1 MTELSM
7 RPATDPASAR
17 ATGSTTTPIPGIAD
31 LRRAVSGPV
40 WDPGDVDVVTE
51 LAGFNLAPTHEPVAL
66 VAATSAADVA
76 ATVRWARVRGIGVAV
91 VATGHADFSH
101 RGVVV
106 VSTKRLDRCEVDASE
121 RTVTVGAGVKWAR
134 VLEAAAP
141 HGLSAVTG
149 SSSDVGAVGFTTGGG
164 IGPVVR
170 RFGYGCDRV
179 RRMRVVTGDGQIR
192 EVSPTSDP
200 ELFRAMLGGKDAAG
214 IVVEMTVELVEM
226 TRFYGGS
233 IFFDGADAPAVM
245 HAWRTWQQGLTENTT
260 TSIAILRAP
269 DMEAVPPP
277 LRGRTVIQLRVAHL
291 GPEIEGLEVVGPMRK
306 VATPIVDMVTD
317 MPAGAIDAVHCDP
330 TEPMPCWT
338 TGAFVDTVE
347 ADTVDALLD
356 AAGPQ
361 RELPVILVELRAIGG
376 AGMRGTA
383 GCLPRVPYVVGVVA
397 PMVGPLVDVVP
408 TVGHGILD
416 ALAPWSPGTVPV
428 NFASPQTIA
437 ARPGACWTDAER
449 ARLAGVS
456 RRVDPDGVL
465 GGRRLGLR

>member
-7 RPATDPASAR
+7 RPATAATEPVTTETTSAQE
-17 ATGSTTTPIPGIAD
+17 IAD

-51 LAGFNLAPTHEPVAL
+51 LAGFNLAPSHEPVAV

-76 ATVRWARVRGIGVAV
+76 ATVRWARVRGIGVGV

-106 VSTKRLDRCEVDASE
+106 ISTKRLDRCQVDAAE

-149 SSSDVGAVGFTTGGG
+149 SSSDVGVVGFTTGGG
-164 IGPVVR
+164 IGPLVR

-179 RRMRVVTGDGQIR
+179 RRMQVVTGDGQVR
-192 EVSPTSDP
+192 EVSPTQDA
-200 ELFRAMLGGKDAAG
+200 ELFNAVLGGKDAAG

-233 IFFDGADAPAVM
+233 IFFDGADASAVM
-245 HAWRTWQQGLTENTT
+245 HAWRTWQLGLTENTT
-260 TSIAILRAP
+260 TSIAILRMP
-269 DMEAVPPP
+269 DMEAAPPP
-277 LRGRTVIQLRVAHL
+277 LRGRTVVQVRVAHL
-291 GPEIEGLEVVGPMRK
+291 GPEIEGLEVVSPMRR
-306 VATPIVDMVTD
+306 VATPIVDMVAE

-330 TEPMPCWT
+330 TEPMLAWA
-338 TGAFVDTVE
+338 TGAFVDTVDD
-347 ADTVDALLD
+347 DTIDALLA

-361 RELPVILVELRAIGG
+361 HELPVIMVELRAIGG

-383 GCLPRVPYVVGVVA
+383 GCLPRAPYLMGVIA
-397 PMVGPLVDVVP
+397 PMVPPLVDVVP
-408 TVGHGILD
+408 AVGHGIVD

-437 ARPGACWTDAER
+437 ARPGACWTAEER
-449 ARLAGVS
+449 ARLTEVS

>member
-7 RPATDPASAR
+7 RPASA
-17 ATGSTTTPIPGIAD
+17 TVTTTATSTLGIAD
-31 LRRAVSGPV
+31 LRRAVSGSV

-51 LAGFNLAPTHEPVAL
+51 LAGFNLAPTHEPVAV

-76 ATVRWARVRGIGVAV
+76 AAVRWARVRGIGVGV

-106 VSTKRLDRCEVDASE
+106 VSTKRLDRCEVDPVE

-149 SSSDVGAVGFTTGGG
+149 SSSDVGVVGFTTGGG
-164 IGPVVR
+164 IGPLVR

-179 RRMRVVTGDGQIR
+179 RRMQVVTGDGQIR

-200 ELFRAMLGGKDAAG
+200 ELFHAMLGGKDAAG

-245 HAWRTWQQGLTENTT
+245 HAWRTWQQGLGENTT
-260 TSIAILRAP
+260 TSIAILRMP
-269 DMEAVPPP
+269 DMDAAPPP
-277 LRGRTVIQLRVAHL
+277 LRGRTVVQVRVAHL
-291 GPEIEGLEVVGPMRK
+291 GPEIEGLEVVGPMRR
-306 VATPIVDMVTD
+306 VATPIIDMVTE

-330 TEPMPCWT
+330 TEPMPAWA
-338 TGAFVDTVE
+338 TGAFVDTVD
-347 ADTVDALLD
+347 ADMIDTLLE
-356 AAGPQ
+356 AAGP
-361 RELPVILVELRAIGG
+361 RHELPLIMVELRAIGG
-376 AGMRGTA
+376 AGLRGTA
-383 GCLPRVPYVVGVVA
+383 GCLPRASYLVGIVA
-397 PMVGPLVDVVP
+397 PMVPPLVDVVP
-408 TVGHGILD
+408 AVAHGVID

-437 ARPGACWTDAER
+437 VRPGACWTEQDR
-449 ARLAGVS
+449 ARLVGVS
-456 RRVDPDGVL
+456 QRVDPDGVL

>member
-7 RPATDPASAR
+7 RPATAA
-17 ATGSTTTPIPGIAD
+17 TTTPTTTAETPVLGIAD

-40 WDPGDVDVVTE
+40 WDPGEVDVVTE
-51 LAGFNLAPTHEPVAL
+51 LAGFNLAPAHEPVAV

-76 ATVRWARVRGIGVAV
+76 AAVRWARVRGIGVGV
-91 VATGHADFSH
+91 VATGHSDFSH

-106 VSTKRLDRCEVDASE
+106 VSTKRLDRCEVDPVA

-149 SSSDVGAVGFTTGGG
+149 SSSDVGVVGFTTGGG
-164 IGPVVR
+164 IGPLVN
-170 RFGYGCDRV
+170 RFGYGADRV
-179 RRMRVVTGDGQIR
+179 RRMQVVTGDGQVR
-192 EVSPTSDP
+192 EVSPTQDP
-200 ELFRAMLGGKDAAG
+200 ELFDAMLGGKDAAG

-233 IFFDGADAPAVM
+233 IFFDGADAAAVM
-245 HAWRTWQQGLTENTT
+245 HAWRSWQCCLTENTT
-260 TSIAILRAP
+260 TSIAILRMP

-277 LRGRTVIQLRVAHL
+277 LRGRTVVQLRVAHL
-291 GPEIEGLEVVGPMRK
+291 GPEIEGLEVVSPMRR
-306 VATPIVDMVTD
+306 VATPIVDMVAE
-317 MPAGAIDAVHCDP
+317 MPAAAIDAVHCDP
-330 TEPMPCWT
+330 TEPMPAWA
-338 TGAFVDTVE
+338 TGAFVDRVE
-347 ADTVDALLD
+347 AETIDALLA

-361 RELPVILVELRAIGG
+361 LELPLIMVELRAIGG

-383 GCLPRVPYVVGVVA
+383 GCLPRAPYLVGVIA
-397 PMVGPLVDVVP
+397 PMVPPLADVVP
-408 TVGHGILD
+408 AVGHGVLD

-428 NFASPQTIA
+428 NYASPQTIA
-437 ARPGACWTDAER
+437 ARPGACWSDEAR
-449 ARLAGVS
+449 AQLVEVS
-456 RRVDPDGVL
+456 ERVDPDGVL